1 MVDEMACVLQGN
13 QLLFLTLVGVF
24 GLCVGSFVNVVIHR
38 IPIMLER
45 QWSSRVLQTD
55 GHGAGFGQPG
65 FNLFFPRSHC
75 PHCKKPIAALSNIPI
90 FSYLFLGGRS
100 ACCLKPISIRYPL
113 TEALCMGLSM
123 LVALRFGVSWECLG
137 ALIFTWALLALFFI
151 DLDHK
156 ILPDNITLPLI
167 WTGLLINTTQL
178 FATPEDAL
186 FGAAGGYFIFWSIAF
201 LFKRL
206 RHIDGLGQG
215 DFKLLAACGAWVG
228 WQLLPF
234 IVLSS
239 SVLGLI
245 IGSIYLIASGQ
256 NARTQIPFGPFI
268 AIGGFTAILWGDNIM
283 SAYINFIHS
292 LY

>member
-1 MVDEMACVLQGN
+1 MLNEIAWMLQDER
-13 QLLFLTLVGVF
+13 LLFLTLVGVV
-24 GLCVGSFVNVVIHR
+24 GLCVGSFINVVIHR

-45 QWSSRVLQTD
+45 QWSGRALQAD
-55 GHGAGFGQPG
+55 GTGTGFDHDS

-75 PHCKKPIAALSNIPI
+75 PHCKKPIASLSNIPI

-113 TEALCMGLSM
+113 TEALCMGLSI
-123 LVALRFGVSWECLG
+123 LVATRLGISWECVG
-137 ALIFTWALLALFFI
+137 ALIFTWTLLSLAFI
-151 DLDHK
+151 DIDHQL
-156 ILPDNITLPLI
+156 LPDNITLPLI
-167 WTGLLINTTQL
+167 WAGLLCNTAQL

-186 FGAAGGYFIFWSIAF
+186 FGATAGYFIFWSIAF

-215 DFKLLAACGAWVG
+215 DFKLLAACGAWLG
-228 WQLLPF
+228 WQLLPYV
-234 IVLSS
+234 VLCS

-245 IGSIYLIASGQ
+245 FGAIYLVTSRQ
-256 NARTQIPFGPFI
+256 NARTKIPFGPFI
-268 AIGGFTAILWGDNIM
+268 AIAGFTAILWGNDIM
-283 SAYINFIHS
+283 TAYINFTQS